1 MSRTRDLLITADI
14 TVRRSKPTELRGEY
28 FNRSRAW
35 FFDGEMG
42 NNNIYIPTIFVGS
55 DASVQVKPL

>member
-28 FNRSRAW
+28 FKRSRAW
-35 FFDGEMG
+35 FFDGEMCG
-42 NNNIYIPTIFVGS
+42 KHINKAIII
-55 DASVQVKPL
+55 ASSSAFVQVEPL